1 MALGMEQL
9 LGYIKNIG
17 FFLILMSVV
26 SNVMPDNSYKKYC
39 RLFCGL
45 ILVVLV
51 INPFYKFLNYDGDI
65 GDIFVSNTYKSE
77 LLELEKQL
85 EVQQQFLDDKAV
97 EHYEGI
103 IRDELDGIAIEAGL
117 YLLEV
122 SVEFRET
129 EEGDDLSLDELT
141 LYVTDEKSVYD
152 EHIKNASEKD
162 KYEDTDNN
170 DEIKIEKIE
179 VDIGSSTDNENDN
192 DAMEDENMEGEA
204 TNPRAIQL
212 IRSVADHLEIN
223 ENQIRVIIR

>member
-1 MALGMEQL
+1 MGQL

-103 IRDELDGIAIEAGL
+103 IRNELDGMAIEAGL

-162 KYEDTDNN
+162 EYEDTDNN

>member
-162 KYEDTDNN
+162 EYEDTDNN

>member
-103 IRDELDGIAIEAGL
+103 IRNELDGMAIEAGL

-162 KYEDTDNN
+162 EYEDTDNN

-212 IRSVADHLEIN
+212 IRSVAEHLEIN

>member
-1 MALGMEQL
+1 MGQL

-51 INPFYKFLNYDGDI
+51 INPFYKFLNYDGGI

-103 IRDELDGIAIEAGL
+103 IRNELDGMAIEAGL

-162 KYEDTDNN
+162 EYEDTDNN